1 MAQWSKLFPQRIFN
15 RGEIYFENQMV
26 QSIQLATDKE
36 HFTAQVQGGIGRYYH
51 VSGRLRIDGRASEL
65 KCDCPWA
72 QKGHRCKHQVAALMA
87 TEEKQK
93 QIDTNTPATN
103 SAEVNFKDLISD
115 ELKQAIIQ
123 ANPAIDPFEI
133 IGQRAFSKESYDHAL
148 ILADTLQEVN
158 FRQVDDKMRAYEYI
172 WNFENENE
180 NWQNLAIKFT
190 RWQILTID
198 FENRTAIKDENAIT
212 IFALLKFI
220 EEYIK
225 DDPFDVTNQAANQLL
240 DLYSNDNETAK
251 DRIVLRAQIDNYGRM
266 PRLSFKLGKE
276 KHLYQLND
284 LNALI
289 EAVHK
294 QTPVKLGKFFN
305 ETIDPNQMTQDSK
318 KWLDFIAKI
327 IDARNLSVYYGG
339 TSHFNT
345 IEIENSIADEVN
357 DLIYNGTKLY
367 SGAHLVGYTSDQL
380 YLKIDISDDKGG
392 AIVTIEDFPAGTIIA
407 GRDSYY
413 GYYKG
418 VWIKYT
424 GLTPHYLQRLK
435 IHPGD
440 ELRFSKKTIVPFA
453 RKVLPTLEQANHISI
468 TGAQE
473 LKAKLPS
480 KARFIFKL
488 DYLNGKIRCNALV
501 LYGDAEYQLNR
512 DYTSATQRENELE
525 ESVENELKQ
534 YFTDFDQGQFLL
546 PNDDTDAIADFFDNG
561 LKKIKELGEVQITA
575 NFRSLLK
582 GIKINNQIGVSINLT
597 NELLDVDLTSQKLSW
612 EDIQAALKAYQ
623 EKKRYFILQ
632 NGMLQ
637 TVEQPTIE
645 QLAQT
650 MHDLNIK
657 FTDFIHGKLQIPAY
671 RAFYFAKQ
679 MKSMSALHFSTNDAF
694 NRLIGDL
701 SNNKVRRDAIPR
713 SLQNTLRPYQKA
725 GFNWLS
731 TIINY
736 NFGGLLADEMGLGK
750 TLPIIALLLARKE
763 QSKSKLPSLVIAP
776 ASVIYNWQAEIS
788 KFAPKLSVGVL
799 GGSKTEWRNM
809 LLHPKDYDVFV
820 TSYQSLNHNLE
831 DYHNLTFDLQI
842 IDEAQNIKN
851 HLSITAQSVKVI
863 KAQHRL
869 ALTGTP
875 IENKLSELWSI
886 FDYLMPGF
894 LGSYVDF
901 KKKFE
906 VPIVKKEDKDLESA
920 LSETVA
926 PFILRRL
933 KKDVLKDL
941 PAKDE
946 EVIPIKMNQKQAGL
960 YHLQMNKIIAQLNG
974 QNDDDFKKSRFQIL
988 AQITKLREI
997 CCDPHL
1003 LYDNYHGKSD
1013 KLKTTIDL
1021 IKSNLEN
1028 GHKILLFSQFTSM
1041 LDILQE
1047 KLAKLKVPTFMLT
1060 GSTPKEKRQED
1071 IQHFNSLK
1079 QPGVF
1084 LISLKAGGTGINL
1097 TSADV
1102 VIHYDPWWN
1111 IAAENQA
1118 TDRAHRIGQKNSVK
1132 IYKMVTQDTV
1142 EERIIK
1148 LQQKKAK
1155 LAQAILNNKDMAN
1168 AAMNREDLLKLL
1180 K

>member
-1 MAQWSKLFPQRIFN
+1 MARWSKLFSQRILD

-26 QSIQLATDKE
+26 QSVQLAGDRE
-36 HFTAQVQGGIGRYYH
+36 HFTAQVQGGIGRYYD
-51 VSGRLRIDGRASEL
+51 VSGRLRINGPASEL

-72 QKGHRCKHQVAALMA
+72 KKGHRCKHQVAALMA
-87 TEEKQK
+87 VEKEQK
-93 QIDTNTPATN
+93 NVDTNVMTDN
-103 SAEVNFKDLISD
+103 SKIDFKDLVSAQ
-115 ELKQAIIQ
+115 LKQAIIQ

-133 IGQRAFSKESYDHAL
+133 IGPRKFSHESYDHAL
-148 ILADTLQEVN
+148 QLANTLQEIN

-172 WNFENENE
+172 WNFENENG
-180 NWQNLAIKFT
+180 NWQNLCIKFT

-198 FENRTAIKDENAIT
+198 FENRTAIKDQDTIT
-212 IFALLKFI
+212 VFALLKFL

-240 DLYSNDNETAK
+240 DLYSNNESK
-251 DRIVLRAQIDNYGRM
+251 DKGAIVLRAQIDNYGRM

-276 KHLYQLND
+276 NHLYQVND

-289 EAVHK
+289 DVVHTQK
-294 QTPVKLGKFFN
+294 PVKLGKYFN
-305 ETIDPNQMTQDSK
+305 EPVDPNQMTQDSK
-318 KWLDFIAKI
+318 KWLDLIAQI
-327 IDARNLSVYYGG
+327 IDARNLNVYYGG
-339 TSHFNT
+339 ADHFDT
-345 IEIENSIADEVN
+345 IDIENSIADEVN

-367 SGAHLVGYTSDQL
+367 SGTHLVGYTSDKL
-380 YLKIDISDDKGG
+380 DLGINITDDKGG
-392 AIVTIEDFPAGTIIA
+392 AIVSIEDFPAGTIIA
-407 GRDSYY
+407 GRNNYY

-424 GLTPHYLQRLK
+424 GLTPHYLQKLK
-435 IHPGD
+435 LHPGD
-440 ELRFSKKTIVPFA
+440 ELRFSKKTVLQFA
-453 RKVLPTLEQANHISI
+453 RKILPTFEQANYVSL

-473 LKAKLPS
+473 LKDKLPPE
-480 KARFIFKL
+480 ARFIFKL
-488 DYLNGKIRCNALV
+488 DYLAGKIRCNAMA
-501 LYGDAEYQLNR
+501 LYGDAKYQLNR
-512 DYTSATQRENELE
+512 DYTATEQREAELE
-525 ESVENELKQ
+525 ESIQNELRQ
-534 YFTDFDQGQFLL
+534 YFTDFDKGQYIL
-546 PNDDTDAIADFFDNG
+546 PNDDADAVADFFDNG
-561 LKKIKELGEVQITA
+561 LKKLKELGEVQITA

-612 EDIQAALKAYQ
+612 EDIQTALKAYQ
-623 EKKRYFILQ
+623 EKKQYFVLQ

-637 TVEQPTIE
+637 KTEQPTIE

-679 MKSMSALHFSTNDAF
+679 MKSMDALHFSTNDTF
-694 NRLIGDL
+694 NKLISDL
-701 SNNKVRRDAIPR
+701 SNNQMRRDAIPQ
-713 SLQNTLRPYQKA
+713 SLQNTLRPYQKE

-731 TIINY
+731 TIVNY

-750 TLPIIALLLARKE
+750 TLQVIALLLARKE
-763 QSKSKLPSLVIAP
+763 QKKSNLPSLVIAP
-776 ASVIYNWQAEIS
+776 ASVIYNWQAEIK
-788 KFAPKLSVGVL
+788 KFAPELSVGVL
-799 GGSKTEWRNM
+799 GGSKNERHNM
-809 LLHPKDYDVFV
+809 LLHHNDYDVFI
-820 TSYQSLNHNLE
+820 TSYQSLNHDLE
-831 DYHNLTFDLQI
+831 AYHNLAFDLQI
-842 IDEAQNIKN
+842 LDEAQNIKN
-851 HLSITAQSVKVI
+851 HQSITAKSVKVI

-886 FDYLMPGF
+886 FDYLMPGS

-906 VPIVKKEDKDLESA
+906 VPIVKKEDKDLEA
-920 LSETVA
+920 LLSETVA

-933 KKDVLKDL
+933 KKDVLTDL

-946 EVIPIKMNQKQAGL
+946 EIVYVKMNKKQTEL
-960 YHLQMNKIIAQLNG
+960 YQLQMEKIIAQLNG
-974 QNDDDFKKSRFQIL
+974 QDDNDFKKSRFQIL

-1003 LYDNYHGKSD
+1003 LYDNYHGKSN
-1013 KLKTTIDL
+1013 KLLSTIDL
-1021 IKSNLEN
+1021 IKNNLEN

-1041 LDILQE
+1041 LDILGE
-1047 KLAKLKVPTFMLT
+1047 KLTKLKIPIFTLT
-1060 GSTPKEKRQED
+1060 GATPKEKRQED
-1071 IQHFNSLK
+1071 IQRFNSLK
-1079 QPGVF
+1079 TPSVF

-1097 TSADV
+1097 TTADI

-1132 IYKMVTQDTV
+1132 IYKMVSQDTI

-1148 LQQKKAK
+1148 LQQKKAE
-1155 LAQAILNNKDMAN
+1155 LAQAILDNEGMAN
-1168 AAMNREDLLKLL
+1168 ATMSREDLLKLL
-1180 K
+1180 R